1 MGNLVVFFMV
11 SGGQSYLGQD
21 GMEAWISESA
31 GASTDPTPFVLV
43 VVLTEVLRIRVGRVS
58 QFNLHAF

>member
-1 MGNLVVFFMV
+1 MGNVVVLFVV
-11 SGGQSYLGQD
+11 SRDRSYLGQD

-31 GASTDPTPFVLV
+31 GASTDSTPFVLV
-43 VVLTEVLRIRVGRVS
+43 VVLTAVLQIRVGRVS